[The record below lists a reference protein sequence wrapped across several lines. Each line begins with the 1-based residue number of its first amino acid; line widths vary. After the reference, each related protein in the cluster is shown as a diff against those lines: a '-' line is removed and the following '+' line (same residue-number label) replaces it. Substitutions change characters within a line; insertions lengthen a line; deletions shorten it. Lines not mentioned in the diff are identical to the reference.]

1 MMFAF
6 IIASSIGAGMIYL
19 PAGFIC
25 FGVTSAIVGYI
36 LGAE

>member
-6 IIASSIGAGMIYL
+6 IMATSIGAGMIYP

-25 FGVTSAIVGYI
+25 FGATSAIVGYI